1 MVADTP
7 AQPIPVKT
15 FCCRLVSEPALS
27 GPLDKLPVIREVS
40 EETLMANYELIR
52 SQVEMIVQG
61 ELQRIADS
69 PELGHV
75 VL

>member
-15 FCCRLVSEPALS
+15 FCCRLVGAADSTGAL
-27 GPLDKLPVIREVS
+27 DDLPVVREVG
-40 EETLMANYELIR
+40 EGELMANFELIR
-52 SQVEMIVQG
+52 SQMEAIVQG
-61 ELQRIADS
+61 ELQRIGDV
-69 PELGHV
+69 PKMVHL